1 MNDKE
6 LELIRR
12 QIQLTYQEMQ
22 YLIRLLYATTDYYT
36 KNLTLNQLWNKIS
49 LLHFLTHLLDQKQ
62 LSSTV
67 TPTLPQLMSPT
78 SFPYPNPTTTQAQAQ
93 NLPQI
98 TREQLAQST
107 GRNGNPA
114 YVAVAG
120 VVYDVTNHKAWSA
133 ASHFGLSAG
142 KDLTA
147 EFASCHAG
155 QQWILSTLKP
165 VGRLVS

>member
-1 MNDKE
+1 MNDNE
-6 LELIRR
+6 LELVRR
-12 QIQLTYQEMQ
+12 QIQLTYNEIQ

-49 LLHFLTHLLDQKQ
+49 LLHFLTNLLDHRQIA
-62 LSSTV
+62 STV
-67 TPTLPQLMSPT
+67 TPTLPQPIQPT
-78 SFPYPNPTTTQAQAQ
+78 LPSYPNPTTTQAPTQ

-98 TREQLAQST
+98 TREQLAKST

-114 YVAVAG
+114 YVAVG
-120 VVYDVTNHKAWSA
+120 GIVYDVTNHKAWSA

-155 QQWILSTLKP
+155 QQWILTTMKP